1 MSRERIGIEFGN
13 GGVRVAA
20 IRPGSRPVVT
30 ALQSFTAATDQ
41 LSIEALKGFVSRTK
55 LKGAPAT
62 FSVPSD
68 LATLHWTK
76 LPNVPL
82 PEMAEIATFKLREHF
97 AKNMDELAL
106 GVVPFQATDDDLVEA
121 LVIAV
126 PKEIVAL
133 RAQIVESADLDP
145 VACEIEAQALLRIA
159 QSEMASAGALFK
171 QMSMTIVD
179 LGAERTRF
187 VVVQNRRVQ
196 FIRTVKFGSNRLVKV
211 VAESLSITFDHAQL
225 LIDQRSTFL
234 SPDLQLQLTSG
245 DERVWVDV
253 SAAMESL
260 FKELRRLTTYFR
272 TLRADRSYRGLMER
286 LVLSGELVSIRG
298 FTETVGK
305 SIGIGT
311 QELSPMVGAR
321 LDLETPDLALL
332 ASAPHRFTVAV
343 GLALSPYHPEIEE
356 VNPYATSR
364 TA

>member
-1 MSRERIGIEFGN
+1 MSRERIGIEFGLGN
-13 GGVRVAA
+13 VRVAA
-20 IRPGSRPVVT
+20 IQPGRASVVT
-30 ALQSFTAATDQ
+30 ALQNFTAPTDQ
-41 LSIEALKGFVSRTK
+41 AAVEAIKGFVSRTK

-82 PEMAEIATFKLREHF
+82 AEMHEIALFKLREHF
-97 AKNMDELAL
+97 AKNMDDLAL
-106 GVVPFQATDDDLVEA
+106 GVVPFESVGDDMVEA

-126 PKEIVAL
+126 PKEIVAQ
-133 RAQIVESADLDP
+133 RAQLVEEADLEP
-145 VACEIEAQALLRIA
+145 FACEIEAQALIRIA
-159 QSEMASAGALFK
+159 QSEMASVGALFK

-179 LGAERTRF
+179 LGSERTRF

-211 VAESLSITFDHAQL
+211 VAESLGITFDHAQVL
-225 LIDQRSTFL
+225 VDQRSTVMGA
-234 SPDLQLQLTSG
+234 DLQLELVAG
-245 DERVWVDV
+245 DETVRVDV
-253 SAAMESL
+253 SAAMDSL

-298 FTETVGK
+298 FTDTVGK
-305 SIGIGT
+305 CIGIGT

-321 LDLETPDLALL
+321 FDLEAPDLALL
-332 ASAPHRFTVAV
+332 ASAPHRFSVAV
-343 GLALSPYHPEIEE
+343 GLALSPYHINNQEA
-356 VNPYATSR
+356 NHFATSR
-364 TA
+364 AA